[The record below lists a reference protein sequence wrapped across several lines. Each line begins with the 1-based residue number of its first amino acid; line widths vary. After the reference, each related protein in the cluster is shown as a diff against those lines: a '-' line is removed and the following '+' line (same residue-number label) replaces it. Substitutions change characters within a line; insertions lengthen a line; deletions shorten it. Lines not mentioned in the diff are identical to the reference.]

1 MSVLQWSRLCELAE
15 RHCRPVLLGLATM
28 TDADRLGVL
37 AWLCRLA
44 EQAEA
49 T

>member
-1 MSVLQWSRLCELAE
+1 MNGSQWLRLCELAE
-15 RHCRPVLLGLATM
+15 RYCPQVLLDIPTM

-37 AWLCRLA
+37 AWLCTLA
-44 EQAEA
+44 LNAER

>member
-1 MSVLQWSRLCELAE
+1 MQWSRLCELAE
-15 RHCRPVLLGLATM
+15 RHCPQVLLDLPTM

-37 AWLCRLA
+37 AWLCGLA